1 MARTPRQHPRF
12 RANLA
17 IELRR
22 QGTGTPV
29 RGQTADISIGGC
41 YVEIMLTQ
49 QISTE
54 LGITL
59 WVGDKKICASG
70 VVVSRHPN
78 FGNGIKFTFLDDE
91 GKRLLN
97 DYLETL
103 NPFRSVAAVR

>member
-22 QGTGTPV
+22 KGSPMPV
-29 RGQTADISIGGC
+29 RGQTADISQGGC

-49 QISTE
+49 QVSTE
-54 LGITL
+54 LDITL
-59 WVGDKKICASG
+59 WVGEKKICATG

-78 FGNGIKFTFLDDE
+78 FGNGIKFVFLDEE
-91 GKRLLN
+91 GKRLLS
-97 DYLETL
+97 DYLGQL
-103 NPFRSVAAVR
+103 NPLRVAFAR